1 MSRTVLFLCTG
12 NTCRSPV
19 AEAVARQMYGGFG
32 LVFRSA
38 GLDTIG
44 GLPASEDSAAYGQAT
59 GACLQDHR
67 SRAVSPEILTEVDW
81 VIGMTRSHAALF
93 RSRFASHFQGRLGV
107 LGAPGVVIASEGP
120 TPAAE
125 EVPDPYGGSQEF
137 YQEVCGR
144 IRYLLV
150 AWETVF
156 KDMANRK
163 ETQDMKI
170 ALGCD
175 HRGYFHKTLLIKALT
190 ARGVEV
196 QDMGC
201 PGTDSADYPDPAFA
215 VGELVAD
222 GKVDLGVLIC
232 GSGIGV
238 SIAANKVK
246 GVRASLCFTPDQ
258 ARTTRQHNDS
268 NVLCLSGDGLD
279 PEAALTVFDAWLA
292 SDFEGGRHGRRVD
305 KIIAYENQHQT
316 LE

>member
-1 MSRTVLFLCTG
+1 MAQTVLFLCTG

-19 AEAVARQMYGGFG
+19 AEVVARQMFGGFG
-32 LVFRSA
+32 LEFRSA

-44 GLPASEDSAAYGQAT
+44 GLPASEESAAYGQAS

-67 SRAVSPEILTEVDW
+67 SQPVSPEILTEVAW

-93 RSRFASHFQGRLGV
+93 RNRFAADFQGRIGI
-107 LGAPGVVIASEGP
+107 LGAAGVAIGFEGP

-125 EVPDPYGGSQEF
+125 EVPDPYGGSRDF

-144 IRYLLV
+144 IRRLL
-150 AWETVF
+150 AGWEPIF
-156 KDMANRK
+156 KELVNRK
-163 ETQDMKI
+163 ETEDMKM

-175 HRGYFHKTLLIKALT
+175 HRGFAHKTLLIKALA
-190 ARGVEV
+190 ARGIKV

-201 PGTDSADYPDPAFA
+201 SGTDSADYPDPAFA

-222 GKVDLGVLIC
+222 GQVDAGVLIC

-292 SDFEGGRHGRRVD
+292 SEFEGGRHGRRVD